1 MENEVKEQRY
11 VIPSDK
17 DGYVDTFQDN
27 EVTDGSFITEQHR
40 WEDAKLG
47 YAVMKFGAK
56 DVKEVG
62 TSIVPFFLTFEKF
75 NVPYE
80 LFSKYKDITLTV
92 TLKFEYLY
100 L

>member
-1 MENEVKEQRY
+1 MEKEVKEQRY

-27 EVTDGSFITEQHR
+27 EVNDGSFVTEQHR

-56 DVKEVG
+56 DAKEV
-62 TSIVPFFLTFEKF
+62 SI
-75 NVPYE
+75 
-80 LFSKYKDITLTV
+80 SKLVFKLI
-92 TLKFEYLY
+92 
-100 L
+100 